1 MCTAVQNFLLSFVR
15 FCSMLVFVRRDKF
28 AGRAPRSI
36 PQLEAAAVE
45 GAADPRRLRRLVTM
59 SVAAPP
65 SAPIRASGR
74 CPTESAEIQAAM
86 AENAV
91 LMT

>member
-1 MCTAVQNFLLSFVR
+1 MALTDKKVLHSRPYNT
-15 FCSMLVFVRRDKF
+15 RRIL